1 MPYIGDR
8 LSLRNTH
15 HLVPTVELHHKP
27 DVGESDAN
35 AVYIRQWSTGGR
47 GQAVAVHSDNTEAP
61 AVTVQAAGTLVRLYN
76 ADVELMLEVDNTG
89 SVTLAGDLDVEGEVS
104 LSGGIT
110 GDTTITGD
118 LTLQGTGKAY
128 RFRRSGSALDLD
140 ATGVD
145 LLISN
150 FSGTAFDGT
159 QRSYL
164 RLSADA
170 QNVQV
175 AGKVEFVQSLYGAT
189 RHVLD
194 GAANTIGFFGT
205 AATTQQTVTGADA
218 ATIAASLV
226 DALAAYGL
234 VVDGTT

>member
-1 MPYIGDR
+1 MPFVGDR

-15 HLVPTVELHHKP
+15 PLVPTVELHHKP
-27 DVGESDAN
+27 DGGESDADG
-35 AVYIRQWSTGGR
+35 VYVRQWATSGR
-47 GQAVAVHSDNTEAP
+47 GRAVVVHSDNDEAP
-61 AVTVQAAGTLVRLYN
+61 AVVVQGAGPLVRLYN
-76 ADVELMLEVDNTG
+76 ADVELMLEVSNTG
-89 SVTLAGDLDVEGEVS
+89 DLTLAGDLDVTGEVS
-104 LSGGIT
+104 LSGGVS

-118 LTLQGTGKAY
+118 LTLQGSGKAY

-175 AGKVEFVQSLYGAT
+175 AGKVEFVQALYGAT

-205 AATTQQTVTGADA
+205 SATTQQTVTGSDA